1 MSKKTEVVLVKAPY
15 QRSIYTQQQIDEFRR
30 CADPAT
36 GPMYFMDNFFYI
48 QHPTRGRMLYH
59 PFDYQKRLI
68 ETYHN
73 YRFSISMMPRQTGK
87 STSAAGYLLW
97 YAMFV
102 PDSTILVAAHK
113 YTGAQ
118 EIMTRIRYAYE
129 SVPDHIRAGAVD
141 YNKGSL
147 TFDNGSRIVSATT
160 TENTG
165 RGMSISLLY
174 ADEFAFVRPTIATE
188 FWTSISPTLATGG
201 KAIITSTPNSDEDQ
215 FALLWKGANRCTDE
229 YGNPTEVGQNG
240 FKAYRSFWNE
250 HPDRD
255 ETWAAQQRAA
265 LGIDRFRREMDCEF
279 IIADETL
286 IAPAKLID
294 LEPSQPAYK
303 TGEVRWYKKPEPGK
317 IYCVSLDPSLG
328 TGGDPAAIQVFEA
341 NSTEQ
346 VAEWRHNRTDIPTQ
360 IRILANIVQHIH
372 DTVKDDRVIYYSVE
386 NNSIGEAA
394 LISISEYGEENIRG
408 YFLSE
413 AGGSA
418 SGRRYRKGFNT
429 TNKPKLAACAKLKH
443 LIESG
448 RMRLHSAPLISELK
462 NFVASGTGYAAKI
475 GETDDLVMATVLI
488 VRMLQVLQ
496 SYHSELDTQM
506 RDHQDNFVEPLPVI
520 ISFG

>member
-1 MSKKTEVVLVKAPY
+1 MGKATEVVLVKAPHTR
-15 QRSIYTQQQIDEFRR
+15 QIYTQQQIDEFRQ
-30 CADPAT
+30 CADPVT
-36 GPMYFMDNFFYI
+36 GPIYFLDNFFYI

-59 PFDYQKRLI
+59 PFDYQRRLI
-68 ETYHN
+68 DTYHR

-113 YTGAQ
+113 YTGSQ
-118 EIMTRIRYAYE
+118 EIMQRIRYAYE

-215 FALLWKGANRCTDE
+215 FALLWKGANRCEDE
-229 YGNPTEVGQNG
+229 YGNPTDVGQNG
-240 FKAYRSFWNE
+240 FRAYRSFWNE

-255 ETWAAQQRAA
+255 EAWAQQQRAA
-265 LGIDRFRREMDCEF
+265 LGTDRFRREMDCEF
-279 IIADETL
+279 IINDETL

-294 LEPSQPAYK
+294 LQGREPEYK
-303 TGEVRWYKKPEPGK
+303 TGEVRWYKKPEK
-317 IYCVSLDPSLG
+317 DRIYVVGLDPSLG

-360 IRILANIVQHIH
+360 VRILSNIIQHIH
-372 DTVKDDRVIYYSVE
+372 DITRDDKVIYYTVE

-394 LISISEYGEENIRG
+394 LISIAEYGEENIRG

-413 AGGSA
+413 PGGS
-418 SGRRYRKGFNT
+418 SGRRFRKGFNT
-429 TNKPKLAACAKLKH
+429 THKPKLAACAKLKH
-443 LIESG
+443 LVESN
-448 RMRLHSAPLISELK
+448 RMRVHSRSLISEFK
-462 NFVASGTGYAAKI
+462 TFVASGTSYAAKQ
-475 GETDDLVMATVLI
+475 GETDDLVMATLLVI
-488 VRMLQVLQ
+488 RMLQILQ
-496 SYHSELDTQM
+496 SYHSDLDTHM
-506 RDHQDNFVEPLPVI
+506 RDHTETMIEPLPFVM
-520 ISFG
+520 SMG

>member
-1 MSKKTEVVLVKAPY
+1 MSKNSEPTLVKTPY
-15 QRSIYTQQQIDEFRR
+15 RREIYTEQQIKEFAL
-30 CADPAT
+30 CADPVN
-36 GPMYFMDNFFYI
+36 GPMYFLDNFFYI
-48 QHPTRGRMLYH
+48 QHPTRGRMVYH
-59 PFDYQKRLI
+59 PFEYQKRLI
-68 ETYHN
+68 HTYHN

-113 YTGAQ
+113 YTGSQ
-118 EIMTRIRYAYE
+118 EIMQRIRYAYE

-141 YNKGSL
+141 YNKGNL

-215 FALLWKGANRCTDE
+215 FALLWKGANKCVDE
-229 YGNPTEVGQNG
+229 YGNPTTVGQNG
-240 FKAYRSFWNE
+240 FKAYRSFWKE

-255 ETWAAQQRAA
+255 ETWAQQQRAA
-265 LGIDRFRREMDCEF
+265 LGVDRFRREMDCEF

-286 IAPAKLID
+286 IAPACLID
-294 LEPSQPAYK
+294 LEGQEPIYK
-303 TGEVRWYKKPEPGK
+303 TGEVRWYKKPQK
-317 IYCVSLDPSLG
+317 DRIYCLGLDPSLG

-346 VAEWRHNRTDIPTQ
+346 IAEWRHNRTTIPEQ
-360 IRILANIVQHIH
+360 VRILTNIIQHIY
-372 DTVKDDRVIYYSVE
+372 DVVGDEKSIYFTVE
-386 NNSIGEAA
+386 NNTIGEAA
-394 LISISEYGEENIRG
+394 LISIAEYGEENIRG

-413 AGGSA
+413 PGTN

-429 TNKPKLAACAKLKH
+429 THKPKLAACSKLKN
-443 LIESG
+443 LIENH
-448 RMRLHSAPLISELK
+448 RMTVNSSNLISELK
-462 NFVASGTGYAAKI
+462 AFVASGTSYAAKP
-475 GETDDLVMATVLI
+475 GETDDLVMSTLLVI
-488 VRMLQVLQ
+488 RMLQVLQ
-496 SYHSELDTQM
+496 SYHSDLDLQM
-506 RDHQDNFVEPLPVI
+506 RDHQDTIIEPLPFI
-520 ISFG
+520 MTM

>member
-1 MSKKTEVVLVKAPY
+1 MPKQDEISLVKTPHKR
-15 QRSIYTQQQIDEFRR
+15 QTYTTDQILEFQA
-30 CADPAT
+30 CADPVT
-36 GPMYFMDNFFYI
+36 GPMYFLDHFFYI

-97 YAMFV
+97 YAMFI

-113 YTGAQ
+113 YTGSQ
-118 EIMTRIRYAYE
+118 EIMQRIRYAYE

-215 FALLWKGANRCTDE
+215 FALLWKGANRCVDE
-229 YGNPTEVGQNG
+229 YGNPTAVGQNG
-240 FKAYRSFWNE
+240 FRAYRSFWHE

-255 ETWAAQQRAA
+255 EAWAQQQRAA
-265 LGIDRFRREMDCEF
+265 LGTDRFRREMDCEF

-286 IAPAKLID
+286 IAPAKLLD
-294 LEPSQPAYK
+294 LEARQPEYK
-303 TGEVRWYKKPEPGK
+303 TGEVRWFKRPEK
-317 IYCVSLDPSLG
+317 NRIYCVALDPSLG

-341 NSTEQ
+341 NTTEQ

-360 IRILANIVQHIH
+360 VRILNNIIQHIY
-372 DTVKDDRVIYYSVE
+372 DTTEDDQSIYYTIE
-386 NNSIGEAA
+386 NNTIGEAA
-394 LISISEYGEENIRG
+394 LISIAEYGEENIRG

-413 AGGSA
+413 SGS
-418 SGRRYRKGFNT
+418 GTRRFRQGFNT
-429 TNKPKLAACAKLKH
+429 TAKPKLAACAKFKQL
-443 LIESG
+443 LETG
-448 RMRLHSAPLISELK
+448 RMRVHSASLISEIK
-462 NFVASGTGYAAKI
+462 TFVASGTSYAAKI
-475 GETDDLVMATVLI
+475 GETDDLVMATLLV
-488 VRMLQVLQ
+488 VRMLTVLKD
-496 SYHSELDTQM
+496 YHRDIDTNL
-506 RDHQDNFVEPLPVI
+506 RDHENLIEPLPFVMTM
-520 ISFG
+520 G

>member
-1 MSKKTEVVLVKAPY
+1 MGKTNEVVLVKSPHTR
-15 QRSIYTQQQIDEFRR
+15 QVYTQQQIDEFRQ
-30 CADPAT
+30 CADPVT

-48 QHPTRGRMLYH
+48 QHPTQGRMLYH
-59 PFDYQKRLI
+59 PYAYQRRLI

-73 YRFSISMMPRQTGK
+73 HRFSISMMPRQTGK

-97 YAMFV
+97 YAMFR

-113 YTGAQ
+113 YTGSQ
-118 EIMTRIRYAYE
+118 EIMQRIRYAYE

-188 FWTSISPTLATGG
+188 FWTSISPTLATGV
-201 KAIITSTPNSDEDQ
+201 KAIISSTPNSDEDQ
-215 FALLWKGANRCTDE
+215 FALLWKGANRMEDE
-229 YGNPTEVGQNG
+229 YGNPTDVGQNG
-240 FKAYRSFWNE
+240 FRAYRAFWNE

-255 ETWAAQQRAA
+255 ETWAQQQRAA
-265 LGIDRFRREMDCEF
+265 LGTDRFRREHDCEF
-279 IIADETL
+279 IINDETL

-294 LEPSQPAYK
+294 LQGREPEYK
-303 TGEVRWYKKPEPGK
+303 TGEVRWYKKPEK
-317 IYCVSLDPSLG
+317 DRIYVVGLDPSLG

-360 IRILANIVQHIH
+360 VRILSNIIQHIY
-372 DTVKDDRVIYYSVE
+372 DITRDDKVIYYTVE

-394 LISISEYGEENIRG
+394 LISIAEYGEENIRG

-413 AGGSA
+413 PGGS
-418 SGRRYRKGFNT
+418 SGRRFRKGFNT
-429 TNKPKLAACAKLKH
+429 THKPKLAACAKLKH
-443 LIESG
+443 LVESN
-448 RMRLHSAPLISELK
+448 RMRVHSRSLISEFK
-462 NFVASGTGYAAKI
+462 TFVAAGTSYAAKP
-475 GETDDLVMATVLI
+475 GETDDPVMATLLVI
-488 VRMLQVLQ
+488 RMLQILQ
-496 SYHSELDTQM
+496 SYHSDLDSHM
-506 RDHQDNFVEPLPVI
+506 RDHTETMIEPLPFVMI
-520 ISFG
+520 MG

>member
-1 MSKKTEVVLVKAPY
+1 MGKATEVVLVKAPHTR
-15 QRSIYTQQQIDEFRR
+15 QVYTQQQINEFRQ
-30 CADPAT
+30 CADPVT
-36 GPMYFMDNFFYI
+36 GPIYFLDNFFYI

-59 PFDYQKRLI
+59 PFDYQRRLI
-68 ETYHN
+68 DTYHR

-113 YTGAQ
+113 YTGSQ
-118 EIMTRIRYAYE
+118 EIMQRIRYAYE

-215 FALLWKGANRCTDE
+215 FALLWKGANRCEDE
-229 YGNPTEVGQNG
+229 YGNPTDVGMNG
-240 FKAYRSFWNE
+240 FRAYRSFWNE

-255 ETWAAQQRAA
+255 EAWAQQQRAA
-265 LGIDRFRREMDCEF
+265 LGTDRFRREMDCEF
-279 IIADETL
+279 IINDETL

-294 LEPSQPAYK
+294 LQGREPEYK
-303 TGEVRWYKKPEPGK
+303 TGEVRWYKKPEK
-317 IYCVSLDPSLG
+317 DRIYVVGLDPSLG

-360 IRILANIVQHIH
+360 VRILSNIIQHIH
-372 DTVKDDRVIYYSVE
+372 DITRDDKVIYYTVE

-394 LISISEYGEENIRG
+394 LISIAEYGEENIRG

-413 AGGSA
+413 PGGS
-418 SGRRYRKGFNT
+418 SGRRFRKGFNT
-429 TNKPKLAACAKLKH
+429 THKPKLAACAKLKH
-443 LIESG
+443 LVESN
-448 RMRLHSAPLISELK
+448 RMRVHSRSLISEFK
-462 NFVASGTGYAAKI
+462 TFVASGTSYAAKQ
-475 GETDDLVMATVLI
+475 GETDDLVMATLLVI
-488 VRMLQVLQ
+488 RMLQILQ
-496 SYHSELDTQM
+496 SYHSDLDTHM
-506 RDHQDNFVEPLPVI
+506 RDHTETMIEPLPFVM
-520 ISFG
+520 SMG

>member
-1 MSKKTEVVLVKAPY
+1 MGKATEVVLVKAPHTR
-15 QRSIYTQQQIDEFRR
+15 QIYTQQQIDEFRQ
-30 CADPAT
+30 CADPVT
-36 GPMYFMDNFFYI
+36 GPIYFLDNFFYI

-59 PFDYQKRLI
+59 PFDYQRRLI
-68 ETYHN
+68 DTYHR

-113 YTGAQ
+113 YTGSQ
-118 EIMTRIRYAYE
+118 EIMQRIRYAYE

-215 FALLWKGANRCTDE
+215 FALLWKGANRCEDE
-229 YGNPTEVGQNG
+229 YGNPTDVGMNG
-240 FKAYRSFWNE
+240 FRAYRSFWNE

-255 ETWAAQQRAA
+255 EAWAQQQRAA
-265 LGIDRFRREMDCEF
+265 LGTDRFRREMDCEF
-279 IIADETL
+279 IINDETL

-294 LEPSQPAYK
+294 LQGREPEYK
-303 TGEVRWYKKPEPGK
+303 TGEVRWYKRPEK
-317 IYCVSLDPSLG
+317 DRIYVVGLDPSLG

-360 IRILANIVQHIH
+360 VRILSNIIQHIY
-372 DTVKDDRVIYYSVE
+372 DITRDDKVIYYTVE

-394 LISISEYGEENIRG
+394 LISIAEYGEENIRG

-413 AGGSA
+413 PGGS
-418 SGRRYRKGFNT
+418 SGRRFRKGFNT
-429 TNKPKLAACAKLKH
+429 THKPKLAACAKLKH
-443 LIESG
+443 LVESN
-448 RMRLHSAPLISELK
+448 RMRVHSRSLISEFK
-462 NFVASGTGYAAKI
+462 TFVASGTSYAAKQ
-475 GETDDLVMATVLI
+475 GETDDLVMATLLVI
-488 VRMLQVLQ
+488 RMLQILQ
-496 SYHSELDTQM
+496 SYHSDLDTHM
-506 RDHQDNFVEPLPVI
+506 RDHTETMIEPLPFVM
-520 ISFG
+520 SMG

>member
-1 MSKKTEVVLVKAPY
+1 
-15 QRSIYTQQQIDEFRR
+15 
-30 CADPAT
+30 
-36 GPMYFMDNFFYI
+36 
-48 QHPTRGRMLYH
+48 MLYH
-59 PFDYQKRLI
+59 PFDYQRRLI
-68 ETYHN
+68 DTYHR

-113 YTGAQ
+113 YTGSQ
-118 EIMTRIRYAYE
+118 EIMQRIRYAYE

-215 FALLWKGANRCTDE
+215 FALLWKGANRCEDE
-229 YGNPTEVGQNG
+229 YGNPTDVGMNG
-240 FKAYRSFWNE
+240 FRAYRSFWNE

-255 ETWAAQQRAA
+255 EAWAQQQRAA
-265 LGIDRFRREMDCEF
+265 LGTDRFRREMDCEF
-279 IIADETL
+279 IINDETL

-294 LEPSQPAYK
+294 LQGREPEYK
-303 TGEVRWYKKPEPGK
+303 TGEVRWYKKPEK
-317 IYCVSLDPSLG
+317 DRIYVVGLDPSLG

-360 IRILANIVQHIH
+360 VRILSNIIQHIY
-372 DTVKDDRVIYYSVE
+372 DITRDDKVIYYTVE

-394 LISISEYGEENIRG
+394 LISIAEYGEENIRG

-413 AGGSA
+413 PGGS
-418 SGRRYRKGFNT
+418 SGRRFRKGFNT
-429 TNKPKLAACAKLKH
+429 THKPKLAACAKLKH
-443 LIESG
+443 LVESN
-448 RMRLHSAPLISELK
+448 RMRVHSRSLISEFK
-462 NFVASGTGYAAKI
+462 TFVASGTSYASKQ
-475 GETDDLVMATVLI
+475 GETDDLVMATLLVI
-488 VRMLQVLQ
+488 RMLQILQ
-496 SYHSELDTQM
+496 SYHSDLDTHM
-506 RDHQDNFVEPLPVI
+506 RDHTETMIEPLPFVM
-520 ISFG
+520 SMG

>member
-1 MSKKTEVVLVKAPY
+1 MAKSEVNLVKTPY
-15 QRSIYTQQQIDEFRR
+15 QSIEYTDQQIREFAA
-30 CADPAT
+30 CADPVT

-48 QHPTRGRMLYH
+48 QHPTRGRMVYH

-113 YTGAQ
+113 YTGSQ
-118 EIMTRIRYAYE
+118 EIMQRIRYAYE

-215 FALLWKGANRCTDE
+215 FALLWKGANRCVDD

-250 HPDRD
+250 HPERD
-255 ETWAAQQRAA
+255 EAWAAQQRAA
-265 LGIDRFRREMDCEF
+265 LGSDRFRREMDCEF
-279 IIADETL
+279 IINDETL

-294 LEPSQPAYK
+294 LEASEPLYK
-303 TGEVRWYKKPEPGK
+303 TGEVRWYRKPEANK
-317 IYCVSLDPSLG
+317 IYVVALDPSLG
-328 TGGDPAAIQVFEA
+328 TGGDPAAIEVFEA
-341 NSTEQ
+341 NTTHQ

-360 IRILANIVQHIH
+360 IRVLNNIISHINE
-372 DTVKDDRVIYYSVE
+372 TVRDPKNIYYSVE

-394 LISISEYGEENIRG
+394 LISIAEFGEENIPG

-413 AGGSA
+413 PGASG
-418 SGRRYRKGFNT
+418 SGRRFRKGFNT

-443 LIESG
+443 LIESN
-448 RMRLHSAPLISELK
+448 RLRPASAPLISELK
-462 NFVASGTGYAAKI
+462 TFVASGASYAAKI
-475 GETDDLVMATVLI
+475 GETDDLVMATLLI
-488 VRMLQVLQ
+488 IRMLQTLQ
-496 SYHSELDTQM
+496 TYHADLDSHM
-506 RDHQDNFVEPLPVI
+506 RDHQDHTIEPLPFVVVM
-520 ISFG
+520 

>member
-1 MSKKTEVVLVKAPY
+1 MGKSTEVVLVKSPH
-15 QRSIYTQQQIDEFRR
+15 QRQVYTSQQIEEFRR
-30 CADPAT
+30 CADPVT
-36 GPMYFMDNFFYI
+36 GPIYFMDNFFYI
-48 QHPTRGRMLYH
+48 QHPTQGRMLYH
-59 PFDYQKRLI
+59 PYDYQRRLI
-68 ETYHN
+68 NTYHN

-97 YAMFV
+97 YAMFR

-113 YTGAQ
+113 YTGSQ
-118 EIMTRIRYAYE
+118 EIMQRIRYAYE

-215 FALLWKGANRCTDE
+215 FALLWKGANRMEDE

-240 FKAYRSFWNE
+240 FRAYRSFWNE

-255 ETWAAQQRAA
+255 ETWAQQQRAA
-265 LGIDRFRREMDCEF
+265 LGTDRFRREMDCEF

-294 LEPSQPAYK
+294 LAGRDPEYK
-303 TGEVRWYKKPEPGK
+303 TGEVRWYKKPQRDR
-317 IYCVSLDPSLG
+317 IYVVALDPSLG

-360 IRILANIVQHIH
+360 VRILANIVQHVY
-372 DTVKDDRVIYYSVE
+372 DCVQNENNIYYSVE

-394 LISISEYGEENIRG
+394 LISIAEYGEENIKG

-413 AGGSA
+413 PGGGS
-418 SGRRYRKGFNT
+418 RRYRKGFNT
-429 TNKPKLAACAKLKH
+429 THKHKLAACAKLKH
-443 LIESG
+443 LVESN
-448 RMRLHSAPLISELK
+448 RMRIHSRSLVSELK
-462 NFVASGTGYAAKI
+462 SFIASGTSYAAKP
-475 GETDDLVMATVLI
+475 GETDDLVMATVLA
-488 VRMLQVLQ
+488 VRMLIILQ
-496 SYHSELDTQM
+496 DYHKELDDHM
-506 RDHQDNFVEPLPVI
+506 RDHNEALIEPLPFVM
-520 ISFG
+520 SMG

>member
-1 MSKKTEVVLVKAPY
+1 MGKTNEVVLVKSPHTR
-15 QRSIYTQQQIDEFRR
+15 QVYTQQQIDEFRQ
-30 CADPAT
+30 CADPVT

-48 QHPTRGRMLYH
+48 QHPTQGRMLYH
-59 PFDYQKRLI
+59 PYAYQRRLI

-73 YRFSISMMPRQTGK
+73 HRFSISMMPRQTGK

-97 YAMFV
+97 YAMFR

-113 YTGAQ
+113 YTGSQ
-118 EIMTRIRYAYE
+118 EIMQRIRYAYE

-215 FALLWKGANRCTDE
+215 FALLWKGANRMEDE
-229 YGNPTEVGQNG
+229 YGNPTEVGMNG
-240 FKAYRSFWNE
+240 FRAYRAFWNE

-255 ETWAAQQRAA
+255 EAWAQQQRAA
-265 LGIDRFRREMDCEF
+265 LGTDRFRREHDCEF
-279 IIADETL
+279 IINDETL

-294 LEPSQPAYK
+294 LQGREPEYK
-303 TGEVRWYKKPEPGK
+303 TGEVRWYKKPEK
-317 IYCVSLDPSLG
+317 DRIYVVGLDPSLG

-360 IRILANIVQHIH
+360 VRILSNIIQHIH
-372 DTVKDDRVIYYSVE
+372 DITRDDKVIYYTVE

-394 LISISEYGEENIRG
+394 LISISEFGEENIRG

-413 AGGSA
+413 PGGT
-418 SGRRYRKGFNT
+418 SGRRYRRGFNT
-429 TNKPKLAACAKLKH
+429 THKPKLAACAKLKH
-443 LIESG
+443 LVESN
-448 RMRLHSAPLISELK
+448 RMRVHSRSLISEFK
-462 NFVASGTGYAAKI
+462 TFVASGTSYAAKQ
-475 GETDDLVMATVLI
+475 GETDDLVMATLLVI
-488 VRMLQVLQ
+488 RMLQILQ
-496 SYHSELDTQM
+496 SYHSDLDSHM
-506 RDHQDNFVEPLPVI
+506 RDHTETMIEPLPFVM
-520 ISFG
+520 SMG

>member
-1 MSKKTEVVLVKAPY
+1 MAKSEVNLVKTPY
-15 QRSIYTQQQIDEFRR
+15 QSIEYTDQQIREFAA
-30 CADPAT
+30 CADPVT

-48 QHPTRGRMLYH
+48 QHPTRGRMVYH

-73 YRFSISMMPRQTGK
+73 FRFSISMMPRQTGK

-113 YTGAQ
+113 YTGSQ
-118 EIMTRIRYAYE
+118 EIMQRIRYAYE

-215 FALLWKGANRCTDE
+215 FALLWKGANRCVDD

-250 HPDRD
+250 HPERD
-255 ETWAAQQRAA
+255 EAWAAQQRAA
-265 LGIDRFRREMDCEF
+265 LGSDRFRREMDCEF
-279 IIADETL
+279 IINDETL

-294 LEPSQPAYK
+294 LEASEPLYK
-303 TGEVRWYKKPEPGK
+303 TGEVRWYRKPEANK
-317 IYCVSLDPSLG
+317 IYVVALDPSLG
-328 TGGDPAAIQVFEA
+328 TGGDPAAIEVFEA
-341 NSTEQ
+341 NTTHQ

-360 IRILANIVQHIH
+360 IRVLNNIISHINE
-372 DTVKDDRVIYYSVE
+372 TVRDPKNIYYSVE

-394 LISISEYGEENIRG
+394 LISIAEFGEENIPG

-413 AGGSA
+413 PGASG
-418 SGRRYRKGFNT
+418 SGRRFRKGFNT

-443 LIESG
+443 LIESN
-448 RMRLHSAPLISELK
+448 RLRPASAPLISELK
-462 NFVASGTGYAAKI
+462 TFVASGASYAAKI
-475 GETDDLVMATVLI
+475 GETDDLVMATLLI
-488 VRMLQVLQ
+488 IRMLQTLQ
-496 SYHSELDTQM
+496 TYHADLDSHM
-506 RDHQDNFVEPLPVI
+506 RDHQDHTIEPLPFVVVM
-520 ISFG
+520 

>member
-1 MSKKTEVVLVKAPY
+1 MPRSEVVLIKPPHTSAVY
-15 QRSIYTQQQIDEFRR
+15 SDDQIREFAA
-30 CADPAT
+30 CADPVS
-36 GPMYFMDNFFYI
+36 GPRYFMEHFFYI
-48 QHPTRGRMLYH
+48 QHPTRGRIQYA
-59 PFDYQKRLI
+59 PYDYQRRLI
-68 ETYHN
+68 DTYHEH
-73 YRFSISMMPRQTGK
+73 RFSISMMPRQTGK
-87 STSAAGYLLW
+87 TTSAAGYLLW
-97 YAMFV
+97 YANFV

-113 YTGAQ
+113 YTGSQ
-118 EIMTRIRYAYE
+118 EIMQRIRYAYE

-215 FALLWKGANRCTDE
+215 FALLWKGANRCEDE
-229 YGNPTEVGQNG
+229 YGNPTAVGQNG
-240 FKAYRSFWNE
+240 FRAYRSFWNE

-255 ETWAAQQRAA
+255 EAWAQQQRAA
-265 LGIDRFRREMDCEF
+265 LGTDRFRREHDCEF
-279 IIADETL
+279 IINDETL

-294 LEPSQPAYK
+294 LVSREPEFK
-303 TGEVRWYKKPEPGK
+303 TGEVRWYRRPQAGR
-317 IYCVSLDPSLG
+317 IYCVGLDPSLG

-360 IRILANIVQHIH
+360 IRIMTTIIQHIH
-372 DTVKDDRVIYYSVE
+372 DATRDDKGTYYTVE

-394 LISISEYGEENIRG
+394 LISIAEFGEENIRG

-413 AGGSA
+413 AGRA
-418 SGRRYRKGFNT
+418 RKGFNT
-429 TNKPKLAACAKLKH
+429 SNKPKLAACAKLKH
-443 LIESG
+443 MVESG
-448 RMRLHSAPLISELK
+448 RMQIHSRSLVSELK
-462 NFVASGTGYAAKI
+462 TFVAHGMSYAAKP
-475 GETDDLVMATVLI
+475 GETDDLVMATLLI
-488 VRMLQVLQ
+488 VRMLQTLQ
-496 SYHSELDTQM
+496 DYHPELDSRM
-506 RDHQDNFVEPLPVI
+506 RDHATMIEPLPFVMTMM
-520 ISFG
+520 